1 MKNQLAVYSKLLKEN
16 LERNGCMFIMQK
28 SETISRSL
36 ILQFHR
42 NNVSETVIHKA
53 VEPLHC
59 THMVELGKDIV
70 TILLQE
76 EIL

>member
-1 MKNQLAVYSKLLKEN
+1 MKNQLMLYSNLLKNN
-16 LERNGCMFIMQK
+16 LKDKGCTFIMQK

-42 NNVSETVIHKA
+42 NEVSETVIHNS
-53 VEPLHC
+53 VDSLHC
-59 THMVELGKDIV
+59 IHMVELGKDIV

-76 EIL
+76 EI